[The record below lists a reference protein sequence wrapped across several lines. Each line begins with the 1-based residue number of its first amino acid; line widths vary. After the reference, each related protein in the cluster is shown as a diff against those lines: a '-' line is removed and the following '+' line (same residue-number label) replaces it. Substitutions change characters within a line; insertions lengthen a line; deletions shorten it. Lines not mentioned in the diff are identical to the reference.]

1 MVDGNASGGT
11 IVGVA
16 TRPRRHDH
24 GGMSALILVD
34 RLPLH
39 RWRPFAASAMA
50 ATVIAMVAAAGVWA
64 TGYAPP
70 ITRLA
75 GADRYATS
83 AAAAAT
89 YASPQTTVYVA
100 SGGGYADAL
109 SAAPLAGAQGAPL
122 LLVAP
127 TSIPAAI
134 HAQLVRLQPTNIVV
148 LGGPGVVSD
157 AVLTQLQALT
167 TPAGG
172 AARVYGNDRYATS
185 AAVLHTY
192 PTPGSTTPRIY
203 VVAGTDYPDGLS
215 AAALAGHQG
224 APLALV
230 QQSAVPPLVLTELQR
245 LKPASIVVLGGSA
258 VVSDAVLAQLDG
270 LTTPAGG
277 ASRIAGAD
285 RYKTSALISQA
296 GYPSLPPASVVY
308 VATGTGF
315 ADALSGA
322 PLAAKDGVPLLLVQ
336 PAALPAA
343 IGTELTRLDARSMV
357 VLGGDASVGGRV
369 LLAMSDDLDPN
380 APLPGACSVYPADN
394 VWNVPVDGLPVAADS
409 ADMIAKIGLTSHLH
423 ADFDAVGD
431 GIPYNIV
438 APSTPTSTVS
448 FTYSSE
454 SDHVAYPI
462 PPNPVIEGGSDRHLL
477 MVDPAACRLWELF
490 AASKSGSTWHAG
502 SGATWDLTS
511 NALRPAGW
519 TSADAAG
526 LPIFAGLARYDE
538 LASGAILHALRFTAS
553 STCAGYIYP
562 AEHQA
567 GSGTC
572 SATSDPP
579 MGLRVRLKA
588 SVDISAFGPQAQ
600 VVLTALKTYG
610 MILAD
615 NGSPWYVSG
624 APDSRWDDDDLHQL
638 QTLHGSDFEVVDT
651 SGLVNGP

>member
-1 MVDGNASGGT
+1 M
-11 IVGVA
+11 
-16 TRPRRHDH
+16 TR
-24 GGMSALILVD
+24 MSASARVD
-34 RLPLH
+34 QLPVR
-39 RWRPFAASAMA
+39 RWRPLAASALA
-50 ATVIAMVAAAGVWA
+50 AVIIAMFAAAGAWA

-83 AAAAAT
+83 AAVAAT
-89 YASPQTTVYVA
+89 YGAPQATVYVA

-127 TSIPAAI
+127 TSVPAAI
-134 HAQLVRLQPTNIVV
+134 HAQLVRLQPTHIVV
-148 LGGPGVVSD
+148 LGGPSVVSD
-157 AVLTQLQALT
+157 AVFDQLDALT

-172 AARVYGNDRYATS
+172 ASRVYGLDRYATS
-185 AAVLHTY
+185 AAVLASY
-192 PTPGSTTPRIY
+192 PTPGSTSPVIY

-215 AAALAGHQG
+215 AAALAGRQG

-230 QQSAVPPLVLTELQR
+230 QQAAIPPLVLTQLQR
-245 LKPASIVVLGGSA
+245 LKPASVVVLGGPA
-258 VVSDAVLAQLDG
+258 VVSDAVLSQLDD

-296 GYPSLPPASVVY
+296 GYPSLPPADVVY
-308 VATGTGF
+308 VAAGTGY

-322 PLAAKDGVPLLLVQ
+322 PLAAKEGVPLLLVQ
-336 PAALPAA
+336 PTALPAA
-343 IGTELTRLDARSMV
+343 IDAELTRLDARSMV
-357 VLGGDASVGGRV
+357 VLGGDGSVGGRV

-380 APLPGACSVYPADN
+380 APLPGACSVYPSDN
-394 VWNVPVDGLPVAADS
+394 VWNVPVDALPVAADS
-409 ADMIAKIGLTSHLH
+409 ANMIAKIGLTSHLH

-438 APSTPTSTVS
+438 SPSTPTSTVS

-454 SDHVAYPI
+454 SDHVPYPI

-538 LASGAILHALRFTAS
+538 VASGAILHALRFTAP

-572 SATSDPP
+572 SGTSEPP

-588 SVDISAFGPQAQ
+588 SVDISGFGPQAQ
-600 VVLTALKTYG
+600 IVLTALKTYG

-615 NGSPWYVSG
+615 NGSSWYVSG
-624 APDSRWDDDDLHQL
+624 APDTRWDDDDLHQL